1 MNAPIV
7 RSSFVTV
14 LAWIFIVLAG
24 FTSFIGILQNVMIQV
39 LFVPVMQQ
47 QAMHNSLPAGMPAPL
62 TWMPTLM
69 PWFFRAFLLLSLVAL
84 TAAIGLLHRKNWA
97 RKLFIALLSLGI
109 AYQLGGVVVQWWM
122 FGHMDDMFAQMPG
135 APPRVDA
142 VMQGMLTVM
151 RVFGL
156 MMALAFSGLFAWLIL
171 RLHRADV
178 RAEFGAPARPAGTET
193 TSAG

>member
-1 MNAPIV
+1 MNAPTI

-14 LAWIFIVLAG
+14 LAWIFIMLSG
-24 FTSFIGILQNVMIQV
+24 LTSFIGILQNVMIQA
-39 LFVPVMQQ
+39 LFLPVMQQ
-47 QAMHNSLPAGMPAPL
+47 QALHGFTPTGMSAPL
-62 TWMPTLM
+62 AWMPTLM
-69 PWFFRAFLLLSLVAL
+69 PWFFRAFLLLSLVTL

-97 RKLFIALLSLGI
+97 RKLFIGLLALGI
-109 AYQLGGVVVQWWM
+109 AYQLGGVAVQWWM
-122 FGHMDDMFAQMPG
+122 FGHMGDMVAQMPG

-171 RLHRADV
+171 RLRRADV
-178 RAEFGAPARPAGTET
+178 RAEFGEVAERGDTDIPTAG
-193 TSAG
+193 